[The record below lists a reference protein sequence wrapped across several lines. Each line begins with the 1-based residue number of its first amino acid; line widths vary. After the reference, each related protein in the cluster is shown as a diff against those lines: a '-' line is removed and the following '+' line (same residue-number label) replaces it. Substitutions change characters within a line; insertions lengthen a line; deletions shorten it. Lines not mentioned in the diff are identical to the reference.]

1 MPKVPK
7 TRRQPRRGPIR
18 VAAPLSPPASQN
30 INRTISNTS
39 DTAAGSLPVSSAAQ
53 AIDHEDGEG
62 ARLLKQAE
70 TLATMSV
77 EVNLRALSTLAYKL
91 QDDVKRLVLRTSDDQ
106 NFRRENEERLT
117 RIMYEVQ
124 TVKSFMAPLQGL
136 PPATRAD
143 IDRLQQEMRET
154 STRWH
159 KQIEDVEVKL
169 DALSEGMKQPPKPV
183 VTKAVGPEPIT
194 PDTTGKETRAMQRAK
209 AELQPSIQKQQT
221 SSRSSTP
228 ESRIQD
234 AIDSTKRW
242 NREHKTTKLRDGHFI
257 LSYFRKQKQRD
268 AELAGI
274 LQRTLQRR
282 VTNKVKSRFD
292 PQSLEELSQ
301 HALWV
306 DIIDMATEVLVV
318 NKLKTAQLLSRS

>member
-18 VAAPLSPPASQN
+18 AAAPLSPPASQN
-30 INRTISNTS
+30 INRIISNTS
-39 DTAAGSLPVSSAAQ
+39 DTAAGSLLVSSTAQ
-53 AIDHEDGEG
+53 AIGHEDGEG

-106 NFRRENEERLT
+106 GFRRESEERLT

-124 TVKSFMAPLQGL
+124 TVKAFMAPLQGL

-154 STRWH
+154 STKWH

-183 VTKAVGPEPIT
+183 VTKAVDLEPIT
-194 PDTTGKETRAMQRAK
+194 PDTTGRETRAMQRAK
-209 AELQPSIQKQQT
+209 AELQPSIQKQQSGCFQLDMLT
-221 SSRSSTP
+221 STIADLLQSFLPFVNSRVTHSRRYRLYETV
-228 ESRIQD
+228 ESR
-234 AIDSTKRW
+234 A
-242 NREHKTTKLRDGHFI
+242 
-257 LSYFRKQKQRD
+257 
-268 AELAGI
+268 
-274 LQRTLQRR
+274 
-282 VTNKVKSRFD
+282 
-292 PQSLEELSQ
+292 
-301 HALWV
+301 
-306 DIIDMATEVLVV
+306 
-318 NKLKTAQLLSRS
+318 

>member
-7 TRRQPRRGPIR
+7 TRRQPRRG
-18 VAAPLSPPASQN
+18 
-30 INRTISNTS
+30 
-39 DTAAGSLPVSSAAQ
+39 
-53 AIDHEDGEG
+53 HEDGEG

-106 NFRRENEERLT
+106 GFRRESEERLT

-124 TVKSFMAPLQGL
+124 TVKAFMAPLQGL

-154 STRWH
+154 STKWH

-169 DALSEGMKQPPKPV
+169 DALSEGMKQPPSQL
-183 VTKAVGPEPIT
+183 
-194 PDTTGKETRAMQRAK
+194 ETRAMQRAK

-242 NREHKTTKLRDGHFI
+242 NREHKTTKLRDSHFI
-257 LSYFRKQKQRD
+257 LSYFRKQRQRD
-268 AELAGI
+268 AELAVI

-282 VTNKVKSRFD
+282 VANKVKSRFD

-301 HALWV
+301 HALWA